1 MLRATEQKLLV
12 MEVGDKLVPV
22 QSGKRL
28 PVIPGDFVS
37 ARLYPGAK
45 GEVAAPVRV
54 LEPGSCQLFG
64 RLSSLSDQKPENI
77 TVDFGYWKLPSM
89 SPPPDFQ
96 PVSSARIVEAEVSR
110 DDDGQLCVL
119 SLTQQDCPEPG
130 EDTYAWTILRFGLRD
145 SFSDAVEQEAEQFDQ
160 ESISA
165 EIDARTGDNDLS
177 DINFVT
183 IDGDDARD
191 FDDAVHCRAN
201 SDGFDLYVAVADVA
215 HYVRPGGALDLEAS
229 ERSSSVYFPGKV
241 LPMLPHRLSDDLC
254 SLVPGKPRLAMV
266 CHMQIDRSGRCTSHR
281 FVQSVIRSRARLTYG
296 QVNQWIEDNK
306 KHASHTQG
314 QDSHTQGAEQDS
326 HTQGQDNRTQG
337 PDSHTQG
344 TGQDS
349 PTQGA
354 EQDCPIRGKEFEDS
368 LKNLHELY
376 GVMINQP
383 RARLAI
389 EMAAYT
395 FKLDDENRPI
405 SIAREIRGDSE
416 KMIEEMMIL
425 ANVAC
430 ARTLSSPNG
439 YGGFYRVHP
448 EPARKSIDEISETF
462 KQHFSELRLQR
473 SPAIFNQCLRWLEGR
488 DDSEFWNLF
497 LVRHLQLATYSP
509 DLDSHFG
516 LDLSHYAH
524 FTSPIRRYADLV
536 NHRHIKQSL
545 ASKGRIYEQ
554 SELTDMSAVIN
565 AQVRCNDKAMYFQ
578 GDYMKL
584 IVSQEYI
591 GKTMDAIVDQLTPF
605 GAFVFIPETGLSA
618 FMHQS
623 GIRGY
628 YYDFSETCF
637 MRRKGNGPQRID
649 QGSQLTI
656 KLLSIDLDLQR
667 ADVIYVESH

>member
-1 MLRATEQKLLV
+1 MLRITEQKLLV
-12 MEVGDKLVPV
+12 MEVGERLVPV

-28 PVIPGDFVS
+28 PVIPGDYVL
-37 ARLYPGAK
+37 ARLFPGAK

-54 LEPGSCQLFG
+54 LEGGSCRLFG

-96 PVSSARIVEAEVSR
+96 PESSARIVDAEIDR
-110 DDDGQLCVL
+110 DDDGQLRLL
-119 SLTQQDCPEPG
+119 SLTQQDCPDPG
-130 EDTYAWTILRFGLRD
+130 EEIYAWTILRFGLRD
-145 SFSDAVEQEAEQFDQ
+145 SFPAAAEEEAEQFDQ
-160 ESISA
+160 ASISA
-165 EIDARTGDNDLS
+165 EINARTGEDDMS
-177 DINFVT
+177 DITFVT

-191 FDDAVHCRAN
+191 FDDAVYCRAS
-201 SDGFDLYVAVADVA
+201 SDGFELYVAIADVA
-215 HYVRPGGALDLEAS
+215 HYVRPGGALDKEAS
-229 ERSSSVYFPGKV
+229 TRSSSVYFPGKV
-241 LPMLPHRLSDDLC
+241 LPMLPNRLSDDLC

-266 CHMQIDRSGRCTSHR
+266 CHMQIDRRGRCTSHR
-281 FVQSVIRSRARLTYG
+281 FVQSVICSRARLTYG
-296 QVNQWIEDNK
+296 QVNHWIEGKDK
-306 KHASHTQG
+306 DESHIQ
-314 QDSHTQGAEQDS
+314 
-326 HTQGQDNRTQG
+326 
-337 PDSHTQG
+337 
-344 TGQDS
+344 
-349 PTQGA
+349 
-354 EQDCPIRGKEFEDS
+354 GKEFEDS

-376 GVMINQP
+376 GVMVSQP

-389 EMAAYT
+389 EMAAFT
-395 FKLDDENRPI
+395 FKLDDENRPV
-405 SIAREIRGDSE
+405 SIARETRGDSE

-439 YGGFYRVHP
+439 CGGFYRVHP
-448 EPARKSIDEISETF
+448 EPARKSIDEICETF

-473 SPAIFNQCLRWLEGR
+473 SPAVFNQCLRWLEGR
-488 DDSEFWNLF
+488 EDGEFWNLF

-509 DLDSHFG
+509 NLDSHFG

-545 ASKGRIYEQ
+545 ANEGRIYEQ
-554 SELTDMSAVIN
+554 SELTDMSAIIN

-584 IVSQEYI
+584 VISQEFI
-591 GKTMDAIVDQLTPF
+591 GKNMDAIVDQMTPF

-623 GIRGY
+623 GIRDY
-628 YYDFSETCF
+628 YYDFTESCF
-637 MRRKGNGPQRID
+637 IRRKGKGPQRID

-667 ADVIYVESH
+667 ADVSCVESR